1 MRAVSVVEIVDYN
14 PRWPSLFEEEK
25 ARILDAIGNWLAD
38 SQHVGSTAV
47 PGLAA
52 KPIIDIALGLRNLS
66 DGERCI
72 APLQALGYEY
82 LGEAGIPGRLFFR
95 KLTDRPDAG
104 QTYDGVSRTHHI
116 HMYETKHQE
125 WAWHLVFR
133 DYLREH
139 EDVAR
144 QYADLKKRLAAEF
157 GRDLEVY
164 AEAKSEFVRSV
175 LAKAATP
182 K

>member
-1 MRAVSVVEIVDYN
+1 MSVVEIVDYN

-25 ARILDAIGNWLAD
+25 ARILDAIGFWLAD

-82 LGEAGIPGRLFFR
+82 RGEAGIPGRLFFR

-104 QTYDGVSRTHHI
+104 QTYDGVSRTHHL
-116 HMYETKHQE
+116 HMYETKHEE
-125 WAWHLVFR
+125 WARHLVFR

-139 EDVAR
+139 KDVAR
-144 QYADLKKRLAAEF
+144 QYADLKKRLAAEL
-157 GRDLEVY
+157 GRDLEGY
-164 AEAKSEFVRSV
+164 ADAKSEFVRSV